1 MVHVKRINEMNN
13 SVVEKNINKKYKE
26 IISAQK
32 SVLSELDNVRTLC
45 IMSPQNPLGNKD
57 TNRNNR
63 TNKKKFEKYLKD
75 GFYAFHKVLGK
86 YGQYEDSYF
95 VYNISLNDAKQLNL
109 EYMQD
114 SFIFMENNKVNLVFS
129 ASKYRDVNGEK
140 FYEHTGTVSGHITN
154 RKDATD
160 LFTKIG
166 KKFKFSIPFDSSVFE
181 DIVTFV
187 DNYNSILENN
197 RNDYSTLLDEI
208 LDDTK
213 TGHAKYTRRVLLYG
227 KTQQNENQ
235 EN

>member
-1 MVHVKRINEMNN
+1 MVRVKRINEMNN
-13 SVVEKNINKKYKE
+13 SVVEKSINKKYKE
-26 IISAQK
+26 IISVQK
-32 SVLSELDNVRTLC
+32 SVLGELDNVRTLC

-63 TNKKKFEKYLKD
+63 ANKKKFEKYLKD
-75 GFYAFHKVLGK
+75 GFYAFHKVLEK

-114 SFIFMENNKVNLVFS
+114 SFIFMENNKRNLVFS
-129 ASKYRDVNGEK
+129 AYKYRDVNGEK

-154 RKDATD
+154 RKDTTD

-166 KKFKFSIPFDSSVFE
+166 KKFKFGIPFDSSVFE

-227 KTQQNENQ
+227 KTQQNEN
-235 EN
+235 

>member
-13 SVVEKNINKKYKE
+13 SVVEKSINKKYKE

-32 SVLSELDNVRTLC
+32 SVLGELDNVRTLC

-63 TNKKKFEKYLKD
+63 ANKKKFEKYLKD

-114 SFIFMENNKVNLVFS
+114 SFIFMENNKGNLVFS
-129 ASKYRDVNGEK
+129 AYKYRDVNGEK
-140 FYEHTGTVSGHITN
+140 FYEHTGTVSSHITN